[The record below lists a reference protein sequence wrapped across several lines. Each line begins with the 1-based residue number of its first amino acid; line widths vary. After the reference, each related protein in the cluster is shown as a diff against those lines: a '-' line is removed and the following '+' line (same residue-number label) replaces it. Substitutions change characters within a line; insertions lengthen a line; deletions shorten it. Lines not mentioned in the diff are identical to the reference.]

1 MFTSTDALVCYYVR
15 VCVQF
20 PEETRGQDL
29 YRNEL
34 SEVRREDYLPCDRH
48 TVVYCKTQPVNTS
61 VEANADTGTDT
72 STDLP
77 DDFFD
82 VTVSDL
88 RLQLTDLQRS
98 VCVLY

>member
-1 MFTSTDALVCYYVR
+1 MFTSTDASVCYYV
-15 VCVQF
+15 CMQF

-48 TVVYCKTQPVNTS
+48 TVVYCKTQPASTS
-61 VEANADTGTDT
+61 MDTSADTGTHT

-88 RLQLTDLQRS
+88 RLQLADLQRG
-98 VCVLY
+98 VYVLY